1 MIISILSNHY
11 YISVIIYGKSMKWQG
26 ISEFVAVAEEGSFT
40 AAARKLDLSTAQVS
54 RQISQLEAR
63 LGVKLLYR
71 TTRTVTIT
79 QEGSVYYQHCRAV
92 LDGLQHAEDELLN
105 LQSKPQG
112 TIKITATVTY
122 GEQVILP
129 LINEF
134 VLDYPDVKVDAYLTN
149 KRIDIVEEGYDL
161 AIRIGDLKDSTLMAR
176 KLSKRSNYVCA
187 SPRYIEKYGTPHTL
201 SELANHNCL
210 LGTLDYW
217 RFNLDGKEKNI
228 KVSGSLR
235 YNSGFGLTQAA
246 LKSIGIV
253 QLPDYYTRRYLDN
266 NKLIPLLETYRIPE
280 EGIWAVYPQN
290 RFMSPK
296 LRVLID
302 YLVAN
307 IH

>member
-1 MIISILSNHY
+1 MR
-11 YISVIIYGKSMKWQG
+11 WQG
-26 ISEFVAVAEEGSFT
+26 VSEFVAVAEEGSFT
-40 AAARKLDLSTAQVS
+40 AAAEKLDLSTAQVS
-54 RQISQLEAR
+54 RQISQLETR

-92 LDGLQHAEDELLN
+92 LDGLQHAEDEVLN

-112 TIKITATVTY
+112 KIKLTATVTY

-129 LINEF
+129 LINQF
-134 VLDYPDVKVDAYLTN
+134 VRDYPDVEVEAYLTN
-149 KRIDIVEEGYDL
+149 KRVDILEEGYDL
-161 AIRIGDLKDSTLMAR
+161 AIRIGDLKDSSMMAR
-176 KLSKRSNYVCA
+176 KLSRRSNYVCA
-187 SPRYIEKYGTPHTL
+187 AADYLDTFGTPHTL

-217 RFNLDGKEKNI
+217 RFNVGDKEKNI
-228 KVSGSLR
+228 KVSGTLR
-235 YNSGFGLTQAA
+235 YNSGFGLAQAA
-246 LKSIGIV
+246 LQGIGMV
-253 QLPDYYTRRYLDN
+253 QLPDYYTREYLDN
-266 NKLIPLLETYRIPE
+266 GQLVPVLELYRIPE

-302 YLVAN
+302 HFVAN
-307 IH
+307 ID

>member
-1 MIISILSNHY
+1 
-11 YISVIIYGKSMKWQG
+11 MKWQG
-26 ISEFVAVAEEGSFT
+26 VSEFVAVAEEGSFT
-40 AAARKLDLSTAQVS
+40 SAAQKLDVSTAQVS

-112 TIKITATVTY
+112 KIKLTATVTY

-129 LINEF
+129 LINDF
-134 VLDYPDVKVDAYLTN
+134 QTLYPEVDVEAYLTN
-149 KRIDIVEEGYDL
+149 KRVDIVEDGYDL

-176 KLSKRSNYVCA
+176 KLSQRSNFVCA
-187 SPRYIEKYGTPHTL
+187 SPEYLDKYGTPHTI
-201 SELANHNCL
+201 SELSRHNCL

-217 RFNLDGKEKNI
+217 RFHVDGREKSVR
-228 KVSGSLR
+228 VSGSLR

-246 LKSIGIV
+246 LQGIGIV
-253 QLPDYYTRRYLDN
+253 QLPDYYTKQYLSEGR
-266 NKLIPLLETYRIPE
+266 LVPLLEAYRMAE

-302 YLVAN
+302 HLVKN
-307 IH
+307 IE

>member
-1 MIISILSNHY
+1 MQGNN
-11 YISVIIYGKSMKWQG
+11 MKWQG
-26 ISEFVAVAEEGSFT
+26 VSEFVAVAEEGSFT
-40 AAARKLDLSTAQVS
+40 AAAEKLDLSTAQVS
-54 RQISQLEAR
+54 RQISQLESR

-92 LDGLQHAEDELLN
+92 LDGLQHAEDEVLN

-112 TIKITATVTY
+112 KIKLTATVTY

-129 LINEF
+129 LINQF
-134 VLDYPDVKVDAYLTN
+134 VRDYPDVEVEAYLTN
-149 KRIDIVEEGYDL
+149 KRVDILEEGYDL
-161 AIRIGDLKDSTLMAR
+161 AIRIGDLKDSSMMAR
-176 KLSKRSNYVCA
+176 KLSRRSNYVCA
-187 SPRYIEKYGTPHTL
+187 SADYLDTFGTPHTL

-217 RFNLDGKEKNI
+217 RFNVGEKEKNI
-228 KVSGSLR
+228 KVSGTLR
-235 YNSGFGLTQAA
+235 YNSGFGLAQAA
-246 LKSIGIV
+246 LQGIGMV
-253 QLPDYYTRRYLDN
+253 QLPDYYTRKYLESGQ
-266 NKLIPLLETYRIPE
+266 LVPVLESYRIPE

-302 YLVAN
+302 HFVAN
-307 IH
+307 ID

>member
-1 MIISILSNHY
+1 MR
-11 YISVIIYGKSMKWQG
+11 WQG
-26 ISEFVAVAEEGSFT
+26 VSEFVAVAEEGSFT
-40 AAARKLDLSTAQVS
+40 AAADKLELSTAQVS
-54 RQISQLEAR
+54 RQISQLESR

-79 QEGSVYYQHCRAV
+79 QEGSVFYQHCRAV
-92 LDGLQHAEDELLN
+92 LDGLQHAENEVLN

-112 TIKITATVTY
+112 KIKLTATVTY

-129 LINEF
+129 LINQF
-134 VLDYPDVKVDAYLTN
+134 VHDYPDVEVEAYLTN
-149 KRIDIVEEGYDL
+149 KRVDIIEEGYDL
-161 AIRIGDLKDSTLMAR
+161 AIRIGDLKDSTMMAR
-176 KLSKRSNYVCA
+176 KLSRRSNYVCA
-187 SPRYIEKYGTPHTL
+187 SSDYINKFGAPHTL

-217 RFNLDGKEKNI
+217 RFNVGDKEKSI

-235 YNSGFGLTQAA
+235 YNSGFGLAQAA
-246 LKSIGIV
+246 LQGIGIV
-253 QLPDYYTRRYLDN
+253 QLPDYYTRTYLDSGQ
-266 NKLIPLLETYRIPE
+266 LVPLLEPFRIPE

-302 YLVAN
+302 HFVAN
-307 IH
+307 IE